1 MFSNINWNLKYISM
15 LREFTFCFSSTWSKG
30 SVCKFLFYHMIYH
43 RNCWFSVELVNYF
56 KILIIDFGMKDS
68 GVSLFVH
75 GYSGFLPQYFI
86 VAYLHTV
93 TSCVKCWHFK
103 ILLSLK
109 KRNKTERI
117 CIGFLTNFFISGTM
131 KNSWNGFQ
139 TWKSLKKKNILS
151 FSNLSSN
158 LSILEILISSILD
171 YDRVSSIS
179 FLSTWILQV

>member
-30 SVCKFLFYHMIYH
+30 SVGKFLFYHMIYH

-109 KRNKTERI
+109 KETKQKGYVLVSWPISSFLAQWRI
-117 CIGFLTNFFISGTM
+117 FP
-131 KNSWNGFQ
+131 NSWNGFQ
-139 TWKSLKKKNILS
+139 TWKSLKKKKKKI
-151 FSNLSSN
+151 F
-158 LSILEILISSILD
+158 
-171 YDRVSSIS
+171 
-179 FLSTWILQV
+179 